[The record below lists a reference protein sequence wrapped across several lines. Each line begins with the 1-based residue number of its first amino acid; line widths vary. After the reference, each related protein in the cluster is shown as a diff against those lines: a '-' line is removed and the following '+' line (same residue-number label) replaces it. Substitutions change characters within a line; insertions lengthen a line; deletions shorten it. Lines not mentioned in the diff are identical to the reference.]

1 MILSENFLKDTSG
14 KIYNVTPIVFITSY
28 DANNNHVIE
37 HSFSTDRLIIP
48 VDDSNISTLPIIQK
62 ISNIKSG
69 IDYDSK
75 KLKVNRMRFTLYNYY
90 DVNNKFF
97 DVANVNDFTSLH
109 NLNILIYYKTQST
122 TQIELPNPDVF
133 TFADTSCSLIF
144 VGTITRVS
152 TTSDNISIQA
162 EDSTVIQIT
171 DEQVPY
177 KKIDYLSSSEKHKLP
192 QYSEDD
198 TVPMTYGD
206 VDKAPCYSLHSSTAG
221 TNAYILHDRH
231 SLYGPFLTNPIPH
244 NIKNHRYIQ
253 SSHSYQHTY
262 TQSSEVYGWNYIYK
276 DDNETYLAL
285 DMAPSFEHPNSSHGQ
300 GGGESNNNVYY
311 PSFNH
316 DNLNKYAKTIYDLS
330 KAKSVEGSTSAVYTW
345 VFPEIRGK
353 TNIDPEVSM
362 SEVAWLKYVYPIS
375 AISTKS
381 KSTYT
386 DLAGLKTTG
395 NDIIGSDEEYC
406 FSNNGFEREWYRHS
420 DSINYY
426 RKDEYKYLKGQG
438 GSDQYANYTWD
449 EEDEWKAS
457 RRLRLNRFTVL
468 SLSES
473 IRIINGH
480 MDLRAI
486 KDETTDNP
494 TAGGDD
500 QHICSIRIL
509 PLDKN
514 LFKIFEDEGGD
525 DDDIFDTLEDTYG
538 DEYDLTTHGEDV
550 NDDDLDD
557 FYYWFKWYV
566 QKHSAV
572 LPLGRYG
579 GSKYHTSYNGVE
591 MYPDWQG
598 PQDEYLPNSN
608 VQFIGAVSPITFNQF
623 PGYGEDSYGS
633 SEGIYGGKIFE
644 TPKNMLPF
652 ETDKILVIATPA
664 GFLGNEDDNLEDD
677 RSITLGYQIGQ
688 CAFTAHER
696 DSLFGDKLYASIT
709 GRAMS
714 LYATPLQF
722 FAPGFD
728 ITQYYTSSFGLGL
741 AGGENAGFRLWYEGT
756 DGARPSSY
764 KDICNDIIKQV
775 GEHSLAWEYYWDWKA
790 TYTNTST
797 PSSGYYSL
805 LQDLHDLLQPL
816 DSFSYNPDP
825 SLDDSALYL
834 CPFIVNKIL
843 IPNWKRYLYYL
854 FRMIVNRELDSDG
867 NYLTSNYH
875 QDAYSRDLQQDY
887 EDGLVWTKFWKDFEF
902 LFQKVFS
909 YYYNTNDIEAEI
921 GAYAT
926 YNNDYSVNTD
936 HSVDTSS
943 IVDFNDIMD
952 NDLGLGYDMKNDM
965 LNRYSNF
972 CNEDH
977 LTRYNYSIELP
988 AKHELYQVCDGALRS
1003 WRFGA
1008 NLEQLDID
1016 SNIIYRPSD
1025 IVVHML
1031 AYEVGYGIT
1040 GDPFQHGSNYPM
1052 LDINKWDYDS
1062 MAKSRDAHKGWEMG
1076 FSIDSQEN
1084 IQDFTE
1090 EFLSQTKS
1098 YIKFTQ
1104 EGKLGFVTVDN
1115 RYTNDDIDL
1124 TLDVDDVI
1132 NYKIIK
1138 SKIEN
1143 VYAKSRTYYRYDNGH
1158 EKYLKKLGNREASD
1172 FLPLYTEDYYSMP
1185 LSARTKE
1192 FKLRHI
1198 THTQTAKEF
1207 QKHHLLNNCNQHNIV
1222 DIELPLSYIME
1233 IGNIIH
1239 IPLIEDSKAFGFDY
1253 SVLNFVNG
1261 QYIYPLWL
1269 VTDIDVGLETLKIK
1283 AYQLHYLDAGDD
1295 HGYVDASASQ
1305 EIYGVTQEYSALRF
1319 ENTDYIPIRN
1329 YNPSATTN
1337 ILPNG
1342 SDANDL
1348 AVSYLS
1354 FNDSEPNVVDLVD
1367 LVNLILNDEDPSP
1380 DVLEAFK
1387 YNSNGSIQDGYNR
1400 QTINIVDVINVAN
1413 VILHTI
1419 NT

>member
-14 KIYNVTPIVFITSY
+14 RIYNITPIVLITSY
-28 DANNNHVIE
+28 DANKNHVIE

-48 VDDSNISTLPIIQK
+48 VDGINVSTHPIIQK

-122 TQIELPNPDVF
+122 TQIELPNPDVN
-133 TFADTSCSLIF
+133 TFADNSCSLIF

-162 EDSTVIQIT
+162 EDSTIIQIT

-192 QYSEDD
+192 KYSEKD

-206 VDKAPCYSLHSSTAG
+206 VDKAPCYPIHSSSAG
-221 TNAYILHDRH
+221 ADAYILHDRH
-231 SLYGPFLTNPIPH
+231 SLYGPFITNPIPH
-244 NIKNHRYIQ
+244 NIKYHRYIR
-253 SSHSYQHTY
+253 SYHNTSNTY
-262 TQSSEVYGWNYIYK
+262 NESSEIYGWNYIYK

-285 DMAPSFEHPNSSHGQ
+285 DMASAYEHPNSLSGA
-300 GGGESNNNVYY
+300 GGGVSNSNAYH

-316 DNLNKYAKTIYDLS
+316 DNSNKYAKTIYDLN
-330 KAKSVEGSTSAVYTW
+330 KAKSVEGNTSAAYTY
-345 VFPEIRGK
+345 VFPEIRGSSAI
-353 TNIDPEVSM
+353 NSESSM
-362 SEVAWLKYVYPIS
+362 DEVAWLKYSYPIS
-375 AISTKS
+375 AISTS
-381 KSTYT
+381 TRSTYT
-386 DLAGLKTTG
+386 QLADLKTTG
-395 NDIIGSDEEYC
+395 SNIIGSDEEYC

-426 RKDEYKYLKGQG
+426 RKDEYKYLKAQG
-438 GSDQYANYTWD
+438 GSNQYASYSYND
-449 EEDEWKAS
+449 EDDWKAS
-457 RRLRLNRFTVL
+457 RRLRKNRFTVL
-468 SLSES
+468 TLSES
-473 IRIINGH
+473 IRLINGH

-486 KDETTDNP
+486 KDGSTDNP
-494 TAGGDD
+494 QAHGDW
-500 QHICSIRIL
+500 QHTCSIRIL
-509 PLDKN
+509 PIDKN

-525 DDDIFDTLEDTYG
+525 DDDIFDTLEETYG
-538 DEYDLTTHGEDV
+538 DEFDLTTTLDEANV
-550 NDDDLDD
+550 DDLDD

-566 QKHSAV
+566 QQHSAA
-572 LPLGRYG
+572 LPLGQYG
-579 GSKYHTSYNGVE
+579 GSKYHTSYNGIE

-598 PQDEYLPNSN
+598 SQDEYVPWAGDPW
-608 VQFIGAVSPITFNQF
+608 IEPISPIVFNQHSTYGQD
-623 PGYGEDSYGS
+623 GYGN
-633 SEGIYGGKIFE
+633 SEGIYGGKIYE

-652 ETDKILVIATPA
+652 ETDKILVIATPV
-664 GFLGNEDDNLEDD
+664 GFLGNEEDALGDN
-677 RSITLGYQIGQ
+677 RTITLGYQIGQ
-688 CAFTAHER
+688 CAFTSHER

-714 LYATPLQF
+714 LYANPLQF
-722 FAPGFD
+722 FAPNFN
-728 ITQYYTSSFGLGL
+728 ITEYYTSSFGLGS

-764 KDICNDIIKQV
+764 EDICDDIMKQV
-775 GEHSLAWEYYWDWKA
+775 GEHSLAWEYYNNWKA

-797 PSSGYYSL
+797 PANGYYSL
-805 LQDLHDLLQPL
+805 LEDLHDLLQPL
-816 DSFSYNPDP
+816 DSFSYRPDP

-875 QDAYSRDLQQDY
+875 SGAYDRNIQEDY
-887 EDGLVWTKFWKDFEF
+887 EDGLSGWSKFREEFEF
-902 LFQKVFS
+902 LFQQVFS
-909 YYYNTNDIEAEI
+909 YYYNTNDIENEM
-921 GAYAT
+921 GAFAR
-926 YNNDYSVNTD
+926 YNNTYSVNTD
-936 HSVDTSS
+936 HSVDTST
-943 IVDFNDIMD
+943 INDFNDIMD
-952 NDLGLGYDMKNDM
+952 NNLGLGYDLKDDM
-965 LNRYSNF
+965 LERYSSY

-977 LTRYNYSIELP
+977 LTFYNYSVELP
-988 AKHELYQVCDGALRS
+988 QKHELYQVCDGALRI
-1003 WRFGA
+1003 WKFNG

-1040 GDPFQHGSNYPM
+1040 GTPFGYGSNYPM

-1062 MAKSRDAHKGWEMG
+1062 IAKSRDAHKGWEMG

-1084 IQDFTE
+1084 IQDLTE
-1090 EFLSQTKS
+1090 ELLSETKS

-1104 EGKLGFVTVDN
+1104 EGKLGFVTIDN

-1124 TLDVDDVI
+1124 TLDVDDVV
-1132 NYKIIK
+1132 NYKITK
-1138 SKIEN
+1138 SRIEN
-1143 VYAKSRTYYRYDNGH
+1143 VYAKSRTFYRYDNGH
-1158 EKYLKKLGNREASD
+1158 DKYLKKLGNREASD
-1172 FLPLYTEDYYSMP
+1172 FLPLYTEDYYTLP
-1185 LSARTKE
+1185 DSARTKE
-1192 FKLRHI
+1192 FNLRYI

-1207 QKHHLLNNCNQHNIV
+1207 QKHHLLNNCNQHNII
-1222 DIELPLSYIME
+1222 DLELPLSYIME

-1295 HGYVDASASQ
+1295 HGYVEAGVEQ
-1305 EIYGVTQEYSALRF
+1305 VIYGVTQQYSSMNF
-1319 ENTDYIPIRN
+1319 TDGSPIPIKN
-1329 YNPSATTN
+1329 YNPYATTN

-1342 SDANDL
+1342 NDANDL

-1354 FNDSEPNVVDLVD
+1354 FDSSETNVADLVD
-1367 LVNLILNDEDPSP
+1367 LVDMVLNDEDPSP
-1380 DVLEAFK
+1380 GVLETFK
-1387 YNSNGSIQDGYNR
+1387 YNSDGNIQSGYNR
-1400 QTINIVDVINVAN
+1400 QTINIVDVVNVAN
-1413 VILHTI
+1413 VILGQ
-1419 NT
+1419 